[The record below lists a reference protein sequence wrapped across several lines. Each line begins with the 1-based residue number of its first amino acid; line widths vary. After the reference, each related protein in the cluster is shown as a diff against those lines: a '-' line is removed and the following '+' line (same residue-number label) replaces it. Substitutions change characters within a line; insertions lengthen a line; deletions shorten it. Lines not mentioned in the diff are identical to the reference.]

1 MPATGTTHI
10 CLVLDRSGS
19 MQAVHADAL
28 GSVNTYIMT
37 AKRDRALY
45 EARFSMIAFSSESVD
60 TIRQNEIME
69 EVKPIGSEDY
79 VCTGLTPLFD
89 AVGRG
94 VGILD
99 RALGD
104 KQGKAILVIM
114 TDGQEN
120 ASREFNHAMIT
131 DLLKRRQ
138 EAGWLVVFLGEG
150 LDVAKQGVAMGAM
163 AANVAAYSGG
173 EGLRAAGRVAA
184 RSTISYAISAG
195 DLWKARDEAAFT
207 AEERDE
213 LAGKKNKNKK

>member
-28 GSVNTYIMT
+28 GSVNTYLT
-37 AKRDRALY
+37 AAKRDRALY
-45 EARFSMIAFSSESVD
+45 EARFSMITFNSESVD

-69 EVKPIGSEDY
+69 EVKPIGSEEY

-104 KQGKAILVIM
+104 KEGKAILVIM

-120 ASREFNHAMIT
+120 AAAHLRRSR
-131 DLLKRRQ
+131 RS
-138 EAGWLVVFLGEG
+138 GVVFLS
-150 LDVAKQGVAMGAM
+150 AKRFHHIGC
-163 AANVAAYSGG
+163 
-173 EGLRAAGRVAA
+173 
-184 RSTISYAISAG
+184 SAG
-195 DLWKARDEAAFT
+195 QPRQALT
-207 AEERDE
+207 SVPM
-213 LAGKKNKNKK
+213 